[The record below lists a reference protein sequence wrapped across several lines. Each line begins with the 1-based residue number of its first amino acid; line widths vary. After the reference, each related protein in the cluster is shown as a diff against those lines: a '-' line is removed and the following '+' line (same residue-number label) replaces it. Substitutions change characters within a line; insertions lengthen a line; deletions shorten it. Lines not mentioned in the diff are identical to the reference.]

1 MSEEDKELKL
11 LKARK
16 YAELAKKLQEQAK
29 VIKVKTPRDILF
41 ENLTDRGDEVLNKA
55 EQRYP
60 KEMQVIEEK
69 LAELIRT
76 GEINQKITG
85 GQLLQLLKML
95 GLNIPI
101 ETKIEFYENGEFV
114 SFQDK
119 VKKSMDKD

>member
-1 MSEEDKELKL
+1 MSEEDNELKV

-16 YAELAKKLQEQAK
+16 YAELARKLREQTK
-29 VIKVKTPRDILF
+29 VTKVKTSRDILL
-41 ENLTDRGDEVLNKA
+41 EQLIDRGDEVLNKA

-60 KEMQVIEEK
+60 KEMQIIEEK
-69 LAELIRT
+69 LAELIKT
-76 GEINQKITG
+76 GEINQKMRG

-95 GLNIPI
+95 GLNVPI
-101 ETKIEFYENGEFV
+101 ETKIEFYEDGKFV

>member
-29 VIKVKTPRDILF
+29 VIKVKTPRDILL
-41 ENLTDRGDEVLNKA
+41 ENLTDRGDEVLDKA

>member
-1 MSEEDKELKL
+1 MSEEDNELKV

-16 YAELAKKLQEQAK
+16 YAELARKLREQTK
-29 VIKVKTPRDILF
+29 VTKVKTSRDILL
-41 ENLTDRGDEVLNKA
+41 EQLIDRGDEVLNKA

-60 KEMQVIEEK
+60 KEMQIIEEK
-69 LAELIRT
+69 LAELIKT
-76 GEINQKITG
+76 GEINQKMTG

-95 GLNIPI
+95 GLNVPI
-101 ETKIEFYENGEFV
+101 ETKIEFYEDGKFV

>member
-29 VIKVKTPRDILF
+29 VTKVKPPRDILL

-60 KEMQVIEEK
+60 KEMQIIEEK